1 MQGCEWRFYLA
12 RITVA
17 FFLLIGFVGP
27 FRIATP
33 AVSAESAVTI
43 MQIQGSGDA
52 SPLVN
57 QMVTTAG
64 VVIASQQEKPTQ
76 ATGFYLQ
83 DPNGDGDPAT
93 SDGLF
98 IFEGKNHPVKVRAGD
113 LVTVTGKV
121 TEFRGLTQLSVTPSE
136 TTVRVTG
143 HMDMLPV
150 PVVLD
155 PPMKT
160 ADGLK
165 YLESLEGMRVRMPDN
180 APVVGPTTQFHE
192 FAVVN
197 PALGVTRVFQKDEQT
212 TGVGVVVTVGDQSG
226 FSADVK
232 VGDTVSGI
240 VGPLS
245 YAFGVYRVD
254 PTETLA
260 VSPGP
265 EIARPVGSGI
275 GNDDFTL
282 ASYNIENF
290 FDTVLGPGDDKDSTL
305 SPKEYQTRLTKVSA
319 AIATSLN
326 APTILGIEEAENL
339 TVLNDIIGQPALAP
353 FQYRALLIPGL
364 DPRGINVALLYRAD
378 RVSVVAPP
386 TTFNECVVLN
396 DSAYPPPSDPYGKQ
410 DYCTTPDGQAG
421 NWLFPRPPL
430 VVHLAGGAGGSQP
443 LVVIVNHLK
452 SKTGSDPE
460 NKNYTTRRT
469 REAASLARY
478 VDGLVQNGDANVAVI
493 GDLNDFP
500 GTPPIDALTK
510 GTTPGSSLRDVVTEA
525 SPPYTYIFAGESE
538 ILDHILL
545 TSGLASLF
553 TGVEVAHFD
562 ADYPDSLAKDASK
575 PNRES
580 DHDPPLARFTGIYGS
595 APSPVVMPATGRPS
609 GNVIGSWYVPIDRPT
624 GDGPGPSV
632 ETRTE
637 CASC

>member
-1 MQGCEWRFYLA
+1 MRNPFGRCG
-12 RITVA
+12 IVA
-17 FFLLIGFVGP
+17 VLVVGWLLPFLSVGP
-27 FRIATP
+27 V
-33 AVSAESAVTI
+33 VSAENIVTI
-43 MQIQGSGDA
+43 MQIQGSGDV

-57 QMVTTAG
+57 QIVTTAG

-76 ATGFYLQ
+76 ATGFYIQ
-83 DPNGDGDPAT
+83 DPTGDGDPAT

-98 IFEGKNHPVKVRAGD
+98 VFEGKNHPVKVIAGD

-136 TTVRVTG
+136 TTVQVTG
-143 HMDMLPV
+143 HTDTLPA
-150 PVVLD
+150 PVVLN
-155 PPMKT
+155 PPMRT

-165 YLESLEGMRVRMPDN
+165 YLESLEGMLVQMPDG
-180 APVVGPTTQFHE
+180 APVVGPTSQFKE
-192 FAVVN
+192 FAVVS
-197 PALGVTRVFQKDEQT
+197 PALGIARVFQKDEQT
-212 TGVGVVVTVGDQSG
+212 TGVGTIVTIGDQSG
-226 FSADVK
+226 YSADVK
-232 VGDTVSGI
+232 VGDAVSGI

-254 PTETLA
+254 PTQALA
-260 VSPGP
+260 VTPGP
-265 EIARPVGSGI
+265 EIARPVGGGL

-290 FDTVLGPGDDKDSTL
+290 FDTVLGPGDDKDSTP
-305 SPKEYQTRLTKVSA
+305 SAKEYQMRLAKVSA
-319 AIATSLN
+319 AIATYLN
-326 APTILGIEEAENL
+326 APTILGVEEAENL
-339 TVLNDIIGQPALAP
+339 AVLNDIIGQPALAP
-353 FQYRALLIPGL
+353 FHYQALLIPGL
-364 DPRGINVALLYRAD
+364 DPRGINVALLYRSD
-378 RVSVVAPP
+378 RVGVIGDA

-396 DSAYPPPSDPYGKQ
+396 DDAYPPPSDPFGAR

-430 VVHLAGGAGGSQP
+430 VVHLATRRADGSGGSQP

-452 SKTGSDPE
+452 SKTGNDPE

-478 VDGLVQNGDANVAVI
+478 VDGLVRDGDANVAVV

-500 GTPPIDALTK
+500 GTPPLDALTT
-510 GTTPGSSLRDVVTEA
+510 GTTPGSSLRDVVAEA
-525 SPPYTYIFAGESE
+525 NPPYTYVFAGQSE

-545 TSGLASLF
+545 TGGLASLF

-562 ADYPDSLAKDASK
+562 ADYPNSLAKDASR

-580 DHDPPLARFTGIYGS
+580 DHDPPLARFTGTYGGASS
-595 APSPVVMPATGRPS
+595 AVVVPATGKPSGQIIGAKLYPPDREPDDIVGSPVVTVG
-609 GNVIGSWYVPIDRPT
+609 G
-624 GDGPGPSV
+624 
-632 ETRTE
+632 